1 MKNLLL
7 VTAGFVAG
15 FVTFAAIF
23 IDEVNNN
30 GEVIYENDEYV
41 VKAGKDKSRNC
52 RLARVDYKKP
62 IE

>member
-1 MKNLLL
+1 MKKLLL
-7 VTAGFVAG
+7 VTAGFIGG
-15 FVTFAAIF
+15 FFTCAAIF
-23 IDEVNNN
+23 VDEVNNN

-41 VKAGKDKSRNC
+41 VKAGKDKSHNC